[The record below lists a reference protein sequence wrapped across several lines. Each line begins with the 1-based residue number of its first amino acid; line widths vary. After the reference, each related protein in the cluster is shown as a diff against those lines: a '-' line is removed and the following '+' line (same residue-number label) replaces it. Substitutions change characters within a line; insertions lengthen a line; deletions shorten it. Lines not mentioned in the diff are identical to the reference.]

1 MRTRLGISESSRRIG
16 ALGRAPRLAGALA
29 LFGVSSALAACGGS
43 GHPSTGS
50 SGAGAPASN
59 SSGSPASKQ
68 ETAHLQFAQCLREHG
83 VNISDQG
90 LSASPNALKVPQS
103 TLRAAF
109 SACGKYQ
116 AASSGASPTQQNEGR
131 EAVVS
136 YARCLRKAGLNVPE
150 PTGTDIASLA
160 AFRQALGEQEQS
172 PAFQKANEA
181 CKSSL
186 PSGR

>member
-1 MRTRLGISESSRRIG
+1 MNTRKRLGSSGSSHPRGPLVHAARLSGTLAFLG
-16 ALGRAPRLAGALA
+16 ACA
-29 LFGVSSALAACGGS
+29 ALAACGGS

-50 SGAGAPASN
+50 VGA
-59 SSGSPASKQ
+59 SSQASKQ

-109 SACGKYQ
+109 LACGKYQ
-116 AASSGASPTQQNEGR
+116 AASSGASPSQQNEGR
-131 EAVVS
+131 EAVVN
-136 YARCLRKAGLNVPE
+136 YARCLRKDGLNVPE
-150 PTGTDIASLA
+150 PTGTDLASLA
-160 AFRQALGEQEQS
+160 AFRQALTEQEQS
-172 PAFQKANEA
+172 PAFQQANEK
-181 CKSSL
+181 CRSSL